1 MTGRLWRGGMV
12 FGGLMLLWGL
22 ASRSGIPHFLLPSP
36 LAVAEALWVN
46 RAYLGWHTLITLSEI
61 LSGLALGVTLG
72 VTLALGMILSPRLQ
86 RWLMPLVLT
95 SQAIPVFALAPL
107 LVLWLGFG
115 MSAKVAMAVLVIF
128 FPVTSAFF
136 DGLRRV
142 NQEYLDLAR
151 SMNASSLWV
160 NRAYLGWHTLI
171 TLSEILS
178 GLALGVTLGVT
189 LALGMILSPRLQR
202 WLMPLVL
209 TSQAIPVFAL
219 APLLVLWLGFGMSA
233 KVAMAVLVIFFPV
246 TSAFFDGLRRVNQE
260 YLDLARSMNASFG
273 AQLRHVRLMAALPAL
288 GSGLRMAAAVAP
300 IGAIIGEWIGS
311 AEGLGYVMLNANARL
326 QTDICFAA
334 LFILVLLT
342 LLLWLAVDTLL
353 HRLIDWSPE

>member
-36 LAVAEALWVN
+36 MAVAEALWVN

-61 LSGLALGVTLG
+61 LSG
-72 VTLALGMILSPRLQ
+72 
-86 RWLMPLVLT
+86 
-95 SQAIPVFALAPL
+95 
-107 LVLWLGFG
+107 
-115 MSAKVAMAVLVIF
+115 
-128 FPVTSAFF
+128 
-136 DGLRRV
+136 
-142 NQEYLDLAR
+142 
-151 SMNASSLWV
+151 
-160 NRAYLGWHTLI
+160 
-171 TLSEILS
+171 
-178 GLALGVTLGVT
+178 
-189 LALGMILSPRLQR
+189 
-202 WLMPLVL
+202 
-209 TSQAIPVFAL
+209 
-219 APLLVLWLGFGMSA
+219 LVLWLGFGMSA

-300 IGAIIGEWIGS
+300 IGAIIGEWVGS

>member
-1 MTGRLWRGGMV
+1 MTGRLWRGSMV
-12 FGGLMLLWGL
+12 FCGLMILWGL

-36 LAVAEALWVN
+36 MAVAEALWVN

-61 LSGLALGVTLG
+61 LSG
-72 VTLALGMILSPRLQ
+72 
-86 RWLMPLVLT
+86 
-95 SQAIPVFALAPL
+95 
-107 LVLWLGFG
+107 
-115 MSAKVAMAVLVIF
+115 
-128 FPVTSAFF
+128 
-136 DGLRRV
+136 
-142 NQEYLDLAR
+142 
-151 SMNASSLWV
+151 
-160 NRAYLGWHTLI
+160 
-171 TLSEILS
+171 
-178 GLALGVTLGVT
+178 

-300 IGAIIGEWIGS
+300 IGAIIGEWVGS

>member
-1 MTGRLWRGGMV
+1 MSAKLFRAAVV
-12 FGGLMLLWGL
+12 FCGLLLLWWL
-22 ASRSGIPHFLLPSP
+22 ATRSGIPAFLLPSP
-36 LAVAEALWVN
+36 SAVASALWVN
-46 RAYLGWHTLITLSEI
+46 RAYLGEHTLITLSEI
-61 LSGLALGVTLG
+61 LSGLVLGALLG
-72 VTLALGMILSPRLQ
+72 VTLALCMI
-86 RWLMPLVLT
+86 V
-95 SQAIPVFALAPL
+95 
-107 LVLWLGFG
+107 
-115 MSAKVAMAVLVIF
+115 
-128 FPVTSAFF
+128 
-136 DGLRRV
+136 
-142 NQEYLDLAR
+142 
-151 SMNASSLWV
+151 
-160 NRAYLGWHTLI
+160 
-171 TLSEILS
+171 
-178 GLALGVTLGVT
+178 
-189 LALGMILSPRLQR
+189 SPRLQR

-288 GSGLRMAAAVAP
+288 GS
-300 IGAIIGEWIGS
+300 

>member
-36 LAVAEALWVN
+36 MAVAEALWVN

-115 MSAKVAMAVLVIF
+115 MI
-128 FPVTSAFF
+128 
-136 DGLRRV
+136 
-142 NQEYLDLAR
+142 
-151 SMNASSLWV
+151 
-160 NRAYLGWHTLI
+160 
-171 TLSEILS
+171 
-178 GLALGVTLGVT
+178 
-189 LALGMILSPRLQR
+189 
-202 WLMPLVL
+202 
-209 TSQAIPVFAL
+209 
-219 APLLVLWLGFGMSA
+219 A

-300 IGAIIGEWIGS
+300 IGAIIGEWVGS

>member
-1 MTGRLWRGGMV
+1 MTGRLWRGSMV
-12 FGGLMLLWGL
+12 FCGLMILWGL

-36 LAVAEALWVN
+36 MAVAEA
-46 RAYLGWHTLITLSEI
+46 
-61 LSGLALGVTLG
+61 
-72 VTLALGMILSPRLQ
+72 
-86 RWLMPLVLT
+86 
-95 SQAIPVFALAPL
+95 
-107 LVLWLGFG
+107 
-115 MSAKVAMAVLVIF
+115 
-128 FPVTSAFF
+128 
-136 DGLRRV
+136 
-142 NQEYLDLAR
+142 
-151 SMNASSLWV
+151 LWV

-288 GSGLRMAAAVAP
+288 G
-300 IGAIIGEWIGS
+300 
-311 AEGLGYVMLNANARL
+311 YVMLNANARL

>member
-12 FGGLMLLWGL
+12 FCGLMLLWGL

-36 LAVAEALWVN
+36 AAVAEALWIN

-61 LSGLALGVTLG
+61 LSGLALGVALG

-142 NQEYLDLAR
+142 N
-151 SMNASSLWV
+151 
-160 NRAYLGWHTLI
+160 H
-171 TLSEILS
+171 
-178 GLALGVTLGVT
+178 
-189 LALGMILSPRLQR
+189 
-202 WLMPLVL
+202 
-209 TSQAIPVFAL
+209 
-219 APLLVLWLGFGMSA
+219 
-233 KVAMAVLVIFFPV
+233 
-246 TSAFFDGLRRVNQE
+246 E
-260 YLDLARSMNASFG
+260 YLDLARSMNASFS

-300 IGAIIGEWIGS
+300 IGAIIGEWVGS

-342 LLLWLAVDTLL
+342 LFLWLAVDTLL